1 MSKVRLSMNVV
12 NSSASEITV
21 HIEPWGVQNRVS
33 SGDSYE
39 LYIEGPN
46 DETLEVEYGEN
57 KIIFYG
63 WAGSTTSARSE
74 HE

>member
-33 SGDSYE
+33 RGDRYE
-39 LYIEGPN
+39 FYIEGPN

-63 WAGSTTSARSE
+63 WDESTTSARSE